1 MRKSGARMFPSGT
14 SPAAIEGGIHH
25 DTTEPRQRRRVA
37 AERMTR
43 TKRAKKGVLYHVFRV
58 LADVARSDSAQLSP
72 GLFVQMYRSEERRV
86 GTDGRCRSVRS
97 ERD

>member
-1 MRKSGARMFPSGT
+1 MFPSST

-72 GLFVQMYRSEERRV
+72 GLFVQMYYRVFQGPPVVSAFRR
-86 GTDGRCRSVRS
+86 TSLF
-97 ERD
+97 